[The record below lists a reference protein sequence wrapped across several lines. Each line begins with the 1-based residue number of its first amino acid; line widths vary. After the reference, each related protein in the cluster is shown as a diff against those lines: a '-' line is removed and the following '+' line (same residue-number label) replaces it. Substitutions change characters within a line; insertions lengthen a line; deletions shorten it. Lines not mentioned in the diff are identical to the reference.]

1 MDTMMTLLE
10 LRGVKLSATD
20 NGHGAVVY
28 SAEIPLLGEDSRRVV
43 ISGAHAKY
51 KWIIMSLYKAVVT
64 KYQP

>member
-1 MDTMMTLLE
+1 MDTMVTLLE

-20 NGHGAVVY
+20 NRHGAVVY
-28 SAEIPLLGEDSRRVV
+28 SAEIPLLGENRRRVV
-43 ISGAHAKY
+43 ISGTHAKY